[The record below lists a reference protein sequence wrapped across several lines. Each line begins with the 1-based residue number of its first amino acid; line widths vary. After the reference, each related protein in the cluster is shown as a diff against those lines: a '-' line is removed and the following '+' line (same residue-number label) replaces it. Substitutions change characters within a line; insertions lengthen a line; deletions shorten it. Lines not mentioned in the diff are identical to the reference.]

1 VKHHALR
8 VYSKERVMTP
18 LIRTGAKGSGE
29 FRSATWDEAI
39 TLVASKI
46 SGAISEYGPDSVLP
60 YLYNSSSARIDK
72 KRLMPH
78 LFERLGCPEIE
89 HTICAGTSAAAWE
102 RVFGDMLSSDP
113 MDLVHSKLIVVWGAN
128 PGASNTHLQPII
140 TQAKKN
146 GATVVVIDPRRIS
159 AADRADLH
167 IALRPGT
174 DVVFGY
180 AVARW
185 INEHNRVDNNFVA
198 QHVTGAEQ
206 FLLAANEWTLERASE
221 VCGVSVADI
230 ERFAELVTTIKPAT
244 LRVGLGMERNRNGG
258 SAYLAAFGMWAL
270 TGNFGTLGSGIYGST
285 SGGFPNSVFAQ
296 WPQGVARPA

>member
-1 VKHHALR
+1 
-8 VYSKERVMTP
+8 
-18 LIRTGAKGSGE
+18 
-29 FRSATWDEAI
+29 
-39 TLVASKI
+39 
-46 SGAISEYGPDSVLP
+46 
-60 YLYNSSSARIDK
+60 
-72 KRLMPH
+72 
-78 LFERLGCPEIE
+78 
-89 HTICAGTSAAAWE
+89 
-102 RVFGDMLSSDP
+102 

-146 GATVVVIDPRRIS
+146 GAVVVVIDPRRIS

-230 ERFAELVTTIKPAT
+230 ERFAELVTAGRIAVDSEPMR
-244 LRVGLGMERNRNGG
+244 L
-258 SAYLAAFGMWAL
+258 LADTAL
-270 TGNFGTLGSGIYGST
+270 IARRRGVQIDRTAWIGIAIALVYEYFVLNFDAKI
-285 SGGFPNSVFAQ
+285 NIQ
-296 WPQGVARPA
+296 CR